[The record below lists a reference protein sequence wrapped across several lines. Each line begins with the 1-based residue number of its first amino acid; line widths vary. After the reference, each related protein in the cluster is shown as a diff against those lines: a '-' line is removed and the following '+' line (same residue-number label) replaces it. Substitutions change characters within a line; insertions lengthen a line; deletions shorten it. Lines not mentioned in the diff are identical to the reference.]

1 MMLQKGKFMSN
12 CNRRD
17 FIKTS
22 GSILGGAALG
32 GLTLSC
38 HNKEVSPSGWRGFQY
53 AMCNESMAEL
63 SWTEQCQIVSNAGY
77 KGIEIAAF
85 TLVKEGVREISPAR
99 RKEMVSVM
107 RSVGIECAGLH
118 WLFTNLSTFVVT
130 STDLI

>member
-1 MMLQKGKFMSN
+1 MSN
-12 CNRRD
+12 CSRRD

-22 GSILGGAALG
+22 GSIIVGAALG

-38 HNKEVSPSGWRGFQY
+38 HNKEVSPSEWSGFRY

-63 SWTEQCQIVSNAGY
+63 SWAQQCQIASNAGY

-85 TLVKEGVREISPAR
+85 TLVKEGVPVFIGYWHRHQKDCTLPHLMLLSLKKPSCIL
-99 RKEMVSVM
+99 M
-107 RSVGIECAGLH
+107 
-118 WLFTNLSTFVVT
+118 NLSTSAVT